1 MMDIC
6 SRKIKLDLLLV
17 VLMFGALPFVPSQ
30 QLFAEIPT
38 TDNDYKKFFP
48 VEVLSSE
55 TVEDISNSMQFL
67 SLSEKVVKTMETVR
81 FIDKPTLDDIVSI
94 NQEYLNNL
102 QSTSGDTA
110 VEAQKLE

>member
-1 MMDIC
+1 M
-6 SRKIKLDLLLV
+6 S
-17 VLMFGALPFVPSQ
+17 SQ
-30 QLFAEIPT
+30 QLFAETPLINNAT
-38 TDNDYKKFFP
+38 QRFYQ
-48 VEVLSSE
+48 VEVISSE